1 MEAPGG
7 CGINAAGDQFVSA
20 NDIRKSPT
28 LLVVPA
34 TDVMAIR
41 CDPVWVAAREKHNNS
56 AVSSSSQGARRG
68 KRTEPPANKS
78 LCAITRERSVR
89 ATKVKVKVATPK
101 MISCPRRNLGRS
113 AS

>member
-68 KRTEPPANKS
+68 KRTEPP
-78 LCAITRERSVR
+78 REQVALRNHAR
-89 ATKVKVKVATPK
+89 AECQ
-101 MISCPRRNLGRS
+101 SNQS
-113 AS
+113 

>member
-34 TDVMAIR
+34 TDVMAITK
-41 CDPVWVAAREKHNNS
+41 CLISEPAA
-56 AVSSSSQGARRG
+56 
-68 KRTEPPANKS
+68 
-78 LCAITRERSVR
+78 
-89 ATKVKVKVATPK
+89 VATRTG
-101 MISCPRRNLGRS
+101 SQRLLRWS
-113 AS
+113 